1 MKVALTFL
9 LTILLSTSLAVNTF
23 ARPEF
28 AAQEDKDCNFCH
40 IDPAGGGP
48 RNAVGQVFEDN
59 YFEFPEDFDPDAI
72 MEAAEETIQKLTTAI
87 DIRTAFIKTLEVD
100 EEERAVADCN
110 SCHSSVDSFYMMQGE
125 LTVNA
130 QASDKLRLTLSNN
143 MGSTLNMF
151 ATIDAVPQHLY
162 VKVGQFRLPFGIKQ
176 KDHNI
181 LVRQGFDL
189 ASNKRDVGV
198 EVGGSYNKL
207 FYNAAL
213 FNGANTTIFNGGGA
227 IGVDANQDKGIVA
240 TVGSTV
246 GPVRAGVSGLFNK
259 PQDNRELTVGAF
271 LTAVYQDVT
280 LEGEFDFGGSFAE
293 GESVGLSNE
302 DITAKGYFV
311 GARYRATPKLLISG
325 RYGLFDSDRN
335 IKGDAEKRITL
346 STRYNIVEN
355 GSLELYYWANIENKD
370 SPKGAREASRQ
381 LRGIDQLILM
391 SHFWF

>member
-1 MKVALTFL
+1 MKVPFTVL
-9 LTILLSTSLAVNTF
+9 LTILLTVSLVVDTV

-28 AAQEDKDCNFCH
+28 AAQEDRDCNFCH
-40 IDPAGGGP
+40 IDPSGGGP

-100 EEERAVADCN
+100 EEEGTRADCN

-181 LVRQGFDL
+181 LVRQGFNL
-189 ASNKRDVGV
+189 ASNKRDVGI
-198 EVGGSYNKL
+198 EAGGSYNKL

-246 GPVRAGVSGLFNK
+246 GPVRAGVSGLLNK
-259 PQDNRELTVGAF
+259 PQDMREITVGAF
-271 LTAVYQDVT
+271 LTAVYQDIT
-280 LEGEFDFGGSFAE
+280 LEGEFDFGGRFDE
-293 GESVGLSNE
+293 GESIGLSNE
-302 DITAKGYFV
+302 DITSKGYFV
-311 GARYRATPKLLISG
+311 GARYRATPKLVVLG
-325 RYGLFDSDRN
+325 RYGLFDPDRN
-335 IKGDAEKRITL
+335 IKGDAEQRVTL
-346 STRYNIVEN
+346 SARYNIMEN
-355 GSLELYYWANIENKD
+355 GSLELYYWGNLENKD
-370 SPKGAREASRQ
+370 RSKEDASHQ
-381 LRGIDQLILM
+381 LRGVNQLILM